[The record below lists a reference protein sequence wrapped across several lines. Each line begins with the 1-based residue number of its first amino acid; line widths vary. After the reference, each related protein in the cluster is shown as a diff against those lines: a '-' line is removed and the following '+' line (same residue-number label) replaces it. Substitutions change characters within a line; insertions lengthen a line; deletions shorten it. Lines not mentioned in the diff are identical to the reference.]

1 MLSMDETNEVAEVIA
16 QAIVSA
22 EQFRTRSAVALTIIA
37 QLEEA
42 GWVIEPLDLGPSGPI
57 RTEPIAHDVETEAII
72 LGLNPRPKTMT
83 LDEYMADHHG
93 EPPPKFRLTGDEL

>member
-16 QAIVSA
+16 TALATSGHFKTNSA
-22 EQFRTRSAVALTIIA
+22 KALTVIA

-42 GWVIEPLDLGPSGPI
+42 GWVIEPLDLGPDGPI

-93 EPPPKFRLTGDEL
+93 EPPPKFTLTGDEL